1 MCGLIGILGRAPVA
15 PRLLDGL
22 RRLEYRGYDSAG
34 MAVAADGG
42 LERLRRAGKLH
53 HLAEALTATPL
64 AGEAGIGHTRWATHG
79 GPTEANAHPHIAGQV
94 ALVHNGII
102 ENHGELAAE
111 LSAAGRQFESETD
124 SEILAHLID
133 AGLAAGQ
140 DIAAVMAGL
149 LPRLTGAFAFAAL
162 IDGGASLVVARRA
175 SPLAIG
181 FGEAEMAVGSDAL
194 ALAALT
200 RRLCYLEDGDWAV
213 LTRDGAQ
220 IFNADN
226 QPVERPVVLS
236 AASGALIG
244 KGNHR
249 HFMEKEIHEQPEVLG
264 YTLAHYLSA
273 DRQAPAVPAMPF
285 DPATLPRLTIIA
297 TGTSF
302 YAAMVG
308 KYWLENLAGVL
319 VEVDI
324 ASEFRYREAALPAGG
339 AAMFISQSGE
349 SLDTLM
355 ALRYARA
362 GGQHILALVN
372 QTESSIAREADLVLP
387 TRAGPEISVAS
398 TKAFTTQL
406 MALAVLAVDWALARC
421 RLDAGVATAHLRA
434 LGELPDLVGRVLR
447 QLARYHPV
455 AHRLAQARDILYLGR
470 GTCYPIALEGALKL
484 KELSYLHAEG
494 YAAGEMKH
502 GPIALIDD
510 SVPVVLVAPSDR
522 LFDKTASNAREVVAR
537 GGKLI
542 LLSDAAGIAKLGDF
556 AEHVIELPAVDGFA
570 APILYSLPVQILA
583 YLTAV
588 EKGTDVD
595 QPRNLAKS
603 VTVE

>member
-1 MCGLIGILGRAPVA
+1 
-15 PRLLDGL
+15 
-22 RRLEYRGYDSAG
+22 
-34 MAVAADGG
+34 
-42 LERLRRAGKLH
+42 
-53 HLAEALTATPL
+53 
-64 AGEAGIGHTRWATHG
+64 
-79 GPTEANAHPHIAGQV
+79 
-94 ALVHNGII
+94 
-102 ENHGELAAE
+102 
-111 LSAAGRQFESETD
+111 
-124 SEILAHLID
+124 
-133 AGLAAGQ
+133 
-140 DIAAVMAGL
+140 
-149 LPRLTGAFAFAAL
+149 
-162 IDGGASLVVARRA
+162 
-175 SPLAIG
+175 
-181 FGEAEMAVGSDAL
+181 
-194 ALAALT
+194 
-200 RRLCYLEDGDWAV
+200 
-213 LTRDGAQ
+213 
-220 IFNADN
+220 
-226 QPVERPVVLS
+226 
-236 AASGALIG
+236 
-244 KGNHR
+244 
-249 HFMEKEIHEQPEVLG
+249 MEKEIHEQPEVLG

-285 DPATLPRLTIIA
+285 DPATLPRLTTIA
-297 TGTSF
+297 TGTSY

-406 MALAVLAVDWALARC
+406 MALAVLAVDWALARD

-542 LLSDAAGIAKLGDF
+542 LLSDARDRQIGRPRSPSMSSNCQRSTVSRPRSIYSVAGPNSGLF
-556 AEHVIELPAVDGFA
+556 DGRRERHRRR
-570 APILYSLPVQILA
+570 P
-583 YLTAV
+583 
-588 EKGTDVD
+588 E
-595 QPRNLAKS
+595 PRNLAKA
-603 VTVE
+603 